1 MGRICNQHN
10 GLIDWPISDP
20 PGRGRKPATWHP
32 TSAFTLCLIL
42 SPLTK
47 WAQKSL
53 SMVDPYPN
61 RPHRRGLSLEQTLP
75 K

>member
-42 SPLTK
+42 SPLT
-47 WAQKSL
+47 
-53 SMVDPYPN
+53 
-61 RPHRRGLSLEQTLP
+61 
-75 K
+75 